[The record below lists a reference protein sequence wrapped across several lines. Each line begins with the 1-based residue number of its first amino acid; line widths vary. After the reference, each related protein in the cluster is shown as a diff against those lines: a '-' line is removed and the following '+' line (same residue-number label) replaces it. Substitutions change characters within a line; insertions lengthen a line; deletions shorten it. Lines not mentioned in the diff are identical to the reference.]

1 MKQRKV
7 VSMIGALV
15 VIISAVVLITGC
27 SQPNS
32 NKGNTGNNSGNI
44 SNNGGNTGNTGDN
57 DNSNN
62 LNDSAWFESGYH
74 IGYYFL
80 DGKVYAVDSNK
91 WEKSFAG
98 TYSGNNYTSYDG
110 TVISFSVSGNILKI
124 NNREFLRVTDPNT
137 LEKVKK
143 APIV

>member
-1 MKQRKV
+1 MKQKRL
-7 VSMIGALV
+7 VSMIGAL
-15 VIISAVVLITGC
+15 IIMISVVVLITGC
-27 SQPNS
+27 PQPN
-32 NKGNTGNNSGNI
+32 NKKDNTTVN
-44 SNNGGNTGNTGDN
+44 NNGN
-57 DNSNN
+57 NN
-62 LNDSAWFESGYH
+62 LNGSAWFESGYH

-80 DGKVYAVDSNK
+80 DGKVYAVDSSK
-91 WEKSFAG
+91 WEKSFSG